1 LISKDAIVDR
11 ADDRRGDARESAVGE
26 RARTIIFSG
35 NARRRRRRRSAVCET
50 RAERS
55 IVRSTVASRRVR
67 SVPHIARRRASRAAF
82 ERRRA
87 RRRATKKSLSRD
99 AAADARDSRR
109 RHRDARVIVQVG
121 RLDPA
126 RAGGRIHAT
135 RDEDATRDRARAR
148 ACRSRMISSS
158 TSRRSW
164 TRSTRS
170 TDGAS
175 ARARG
180 DLGGLGRL
188 RVGGRDRWDVRDC
201 EERLRR
207 ETAKRDCEERLR
219 RETAKRERERRMDD

>member
-1 LISKDAIVDR
+1 VRRLISKDAIVDR

-35 NARRRRRRRSAVCET
+35 NARRRCRRRSAVCET

-55 IVRSTVASRRVR
+55 IVRSAVASRRVR

-99 AAADARDSRR
+99 AAADDDDARDSRPR
-109 RHRDARVIVQVG
+109 RARHRPSRSTRPRARGRSHSRDAR
-121 RLDPA
+121 RRRDA
-126 RAGGRIHAT
+126 RSCPRASMSLEDDFELHLEAFMDEEHAF
-135 RDEDATRDRARAR
+135 
-148 ACRSRMISSS
+148 
-158 TSRRSW
+158 
-164 TRSTRS
+164 
-170 TDGAS
+170 DGWCVR

-188 RVGGRDRWDVRDC
+188 GGRDRWDMRDC
-201 EERLRR
+201 SKSEKRAR
-207 ETAKRDCEERLR
+207 ETDG
-219 RETAKRERERRMDD
+219 